1 MFWRPD
7 IAKLLEAGKVKKI
20 YKYLRHR
27 KSDVRIES
35 FNALYSLYKE
45 NPDSVELAKLRI
57 ALKDKD
63 GIVKNNAVLSFA
75 RLGDTSI
82 MDELYKIVVK
92 GGIDEQIEVLR
103 LLPRYYTAN
112 DDRVTNIIALGLN
125 AKRFS
130 VQLEAI
136 RSIGDMLI
144 ESMAYSLFEFTHH
157 SNSKIRLDSI
167 SALGKIKNPASIDY
181 LKGALTDS
189 SPDVRKAAEYS
200 LKAIDTPE
208 ALDALKDAPFL
219 LMVKNMNESVAKRL
233 VTVTNIGKARKL
245 IGLPLLHKACFDEF
259 KNVRFEAIKSISL
272 LKENSSVDILL
283 ELMNDHYFDVR
294 IEAIKAISRY
304 DSPRVLEALNKA
316 KNDSNT
322 NVKSEAKKAYYA
334 MNIRLNQKK
343 E

>member
-1 MFWRPD
+1 MFWKPD
-7 IAKLLEAGKVKKI
+7 IAKLLEAGKIKKI

-27 KSDVRIES
+27 KSDVRIEA
-35 FNALYSLYKE
+35 FNTLYFLYKKD
-45 NPDSVELAKLRI
+45 PDIVDLEKLRI

-63 GIVKNNAVLSFA
+63 RITKNNAIFSFA
-75 RLGDTSI
+75 RLGDNSI
-82 MDELYKIVVK
+82 MDELYKIVVN

-103 LLPRYYTAN
+103 LLPHYYTA
-112 DDRVTNIIALGLN
+112 DDERITNILALGLN

-144 ESMAYSLFEFTHH
+144 ESMAYTLFDFTHH
-157 SNSKIRLDSI
+157 ANSKIRLDSVI
-167 SALGKIKNPASIDY
+167 ALGKLKNPSSIDY

-200 LKAIDTPE
+200 LKAIGTPE
-208 ALDALKDAPFL
+208 AIDALKDAPFQ

-233 VTVTNIGKARKL
+233 VTVANIGKARKI

-316 KNDSNT
+316 KNDPNS
-322 NVKSEAKKAYYA
+322 NVKAEAKRAYYA
-334 MNIRLNQKK
+334 MNIRLNPKK

>member
-1 MFWRPD
+1 MFWKPD
-7 IAKLLEAGKVKKI
+7 IARLLEAGKIKKI

-27 KSDVRIES
+27 KSDVRIEA
-35 FNALYSLYKE
+35 FNALYSLYKKD
-45 NPDSVELAKLRI
+45 PDLVELEKLRV

-63 GIVKNNAVLSFA
+63 RITKNNAIISFA
-75 RLGDTSI
+75 RLGDTTI
-82 MDELYKIVVK
+82 MDELYKIVVN

-103 LLPRYYTAN
+103 LLPHYYTAD
-112 DDRVTNIIALGLN
+112 DDRITNILALGLN

-144 ESMAYSLFEFTHH
+144 ESMAHTLFDFTHH
-157 SNSKIRLDSI
+157 PNSKIRLDSI
-167 SALGKIKNPASIDY
+167 IALGKLKTPSSIDY

-208 ALDALKDAPFL
+208 AIDALKDAPFL

-233 VTVTNIGKARKL
+233 LTVTNIGKARKL

-259 KNVRFEAIKSISL
+259 KNVRFEAIKSIAL

-283 ELMNDHYFDVR
+283 ELMNDHYYDVR
-294 IEAIKAISRY
+294 IEAIKALSRY
-304 DSPRVLEALNKA
+304 DSPRILEALDKA
-316 KNDSNT
+316 KNDPNY
-322 NVKSEAKKAYYA
+322 NVRSEAKRAYYA
-334 MNIRLNQKK
+334 MNIRLNHKK

>member
-1 MFWRPD
+1 MFWKPD
-7 IAKLLEAGKVKKI
+7 IARLLEAGKIKKI

-27 KSDVRIES
+27 KSDVRIEA
-35 FNALYSLYKE
+35 FNALYSLYKKD
-45 NPDSVELAKLRI
+45 PDLVELEKLRV

-63 GIVKNNAVLSFA
+63 RITKNNAIISFA
-75 RLGDTSI
+75 RLGDTTI
-82 MDELYKIVVK
+82 MDELYKIVVN

-103 LLPRYYTAN
+103 LLPHYYTAD
-112 DDRVTNIIALGLN
+112 DDRITNILALGLN

-144 ESMAYSLFEFTHH
+144 ESMAHTLFDFTHH
-157 SNSKIRLDSI
+157 PNSKIRLDSI
-167 SALGKIKNPASIDY
+167 IALGKLKTPSSIDY

-208 ALDALKDAPFL
+208 AIDALKDAPFL

-259 KNVRFEAIKSISL
+259 KNVRFEAIKSIAL

-316 KNDSNT
+316 KNDPNSN
-322 NVKSEAKKAYYA
+322 VRSEAKRAYYA
-334 MNIRLNQKK
+334 MNIRLNHKK